1 MGVNNFFNKS
11 IVVEANSTIF
21 YNITQHSANYKL
33 SLLPRYYPIKSE
45 YKFDMH
51 KKTTSQ
57 TFWLILALH
66 VQQTDTNCY
75 IDLHMQW

>member
-11 IVVEANSTIF
+11 IVVEANYTIF

-51 KKTTSQ
+51 
-57 TFWLILALH
+57 
-66 VQQTDTNCY
+66 
-75 IDLHMQW
+75 